1 MLNRQKVDNSDYT
14 SSLCQYFDQARSI
27 TGLSVS
33 DLRNILNSV
42 QGICAIDKA
51 PVTVP
56 KNANAEDIKNTSKR
70 EIDGVNVCFKYGEHI
85 ACAWTEDVGDTLNWY
100 LSIVD
105 KYDGNICT
113 LYVHK

>member
-51 PVTVP
+51 PVTVQ

-85 ACAWTEDVGDTLNWY
+85 VCAWTEDVGDTLNWY

-105 KYDGNICT
+105 KYDGND
-113 LYVHK
+113 LYFARA

>member
-33 DLRNILNSV
+33 DLRNILSSV

-51 PVTVP
+51 PVTVQ

-105 KYDGNICT
+105 KYDVND
-113 LYVHK
+113 LYFVRA